1 MQHVQAGEIH
11 VASIHDV
18 DGTRFGKQHI
28 ERMDIV
34 QFAVG
39 YVDEAWN
46 VATQIE
52 QRVHLHCCLGRPKAR
67 PRKHRQT
74 QIDGRRVER
83 IHSAGQIHVQ
93 IVGGIQP
100 PSLRDQALAKFGV
113 DPPIAG
119 FVSVGQRGAAN
130 RPSPK

>member
-1 MQHVQAGEIH
+1 MQRVQAGEIH

-18 DGTRFGKQHI
+18 DSTRFGKQHI

-52 QRVHLHCCLGRPKAR
+52 QRVHLHCCPPPPQGQAWSNENAPKETPTDTDRWSSSRAHTQCWANPRPD
-67 PRKHRQT
+67 HRRHT
-74 QIDGRRVER
+74 T
-83 IHSAGQIHVQ
+83 A
-93 IVGGIQP
+93 
-100 PSLRDQALAKFGV
+100 
-113 DPPIAG
+113 
-119 FVSVGQRGAAN
+119 
-130 RPSPK
+130 